1 MAWKPLR
8 AGSRTKSWAIRED
21 GYRMGAE
28 RHVHPHAEGGI
39 VVAQRL
45 LKFFELGNRF
55 PEQLR
60 VKAPPRFHEALLRG
74 IGVQKGVEP
83 WIGPGESAGRRGQR
97 RTGGFRCLAGGWWPD
112 SRRLGLH

>member
-1 MAWKPLR
+1 
-8 AGSRTKSWAIRED
+8 
-21 GYRMGAE
+21 MGAE

-45 LKFFELGNRF
+45 LKFFEMGNRF

-74 IGVQKGVEP
+74 VRVQVQHDFDAQAVAPAKLSIE
-83 WIGPGESAGRRGQR
+83 RRG
-97 RTGGFRCLAGGWWPD
+97 GFSISPLVLCIC
-112 SRRLGLH
+112 LGLRASDFGFEAWRLVVLSRSSPDAREK